1 MAVGG
6 ASSCTRDHG
15 RQGQEIVFATHGL
28 GAEGD
33 ATTRAVREFEQ
44 QNPDVRVRVR
54 QFEANSTR
62 ALDQLERS
70 LHGREQLDVLTL
82 DVIWV
87 SHLAE
92 SGSLLELA
100 RFHPDLSRFIPAQ
113 AEAGK
118 YHGSPFAIPW
128 FLNVE
133 GLYYRTDLVPRA
145 PRSPEDLV
153 TAARHAMAI
162 DPAVTTG
169 FAFAGSRFEGAV
181 TVFINVLG
189 GFGGELDAGDLP
201 GSLNTPEAL
210 AALTFLADATLH
222 NGITPTAVTRWQEQ
236 DVAEEFLAGRAA
248 FAMNWPYLFA
258 TASRSALR
266 GKFDWI
272 PFPAGDHQPV
282 ATFGGSMLAVT
293 RTTRNPEVA
302 WRLIDHLT
310 SDSVEVERAIMTGD
324 PPSLPSAYSD
334 QLIAEAPQFGKQR
347 AVFGHLTPRP
357 GVSNY
362 LDVSA
367 VLQDM
372 LSTALSGAQSPA
384 TALAHAASRIE
395 TLTPA
400 S

>member
-1 MAVGG
+1 MISDLLKRPTFWAVV
-6 ASSCTRDHG
+6 APV
-15 RQGQEIVFATHGL
+15 VFACL
-28 GAEGD
+28 
-33 ATTRAVREFEQ
+33 
-44 QNPDVRVRVR
+44 
-54 QFEANSTR
+54 
-62 ALDQLERS
+62 S
-70 LHGREQLDVLTL
+70 LHGDFWHLLVNMVVLFFFGPPL
-82 DVIWV
+82 
-87 SHLAE
+87 E
-92 SGSLLELA
+92 S
-100 RFHPDLSRFIPAQ
+100 R
-113 AEAGK
+113 
-118 YHGSPFAIPW
+118 W
-128 FLNVE
+128 
-133 GLYYRTDLVPRA
+133 
-145 PRSPEDLV
+145 
-153 TAARHAMAI
+153 
-162 DPAVTTG
+162 
-169 FAFAGSRFEGAV
+169 GSREFV
-181 TVFINVLG
+181 KYYFICGLG
-189 GFGGELDAGDLP
+189 GV
-201 GSLNTPEAL
+201 AL
-210 AALTFLADATLH
+210 SFLFASYWIVGASAAMYGLML
-222 NGITPTAVTRWQEQ
+222 
-236 DVAEEFLAGRAA
+236 A